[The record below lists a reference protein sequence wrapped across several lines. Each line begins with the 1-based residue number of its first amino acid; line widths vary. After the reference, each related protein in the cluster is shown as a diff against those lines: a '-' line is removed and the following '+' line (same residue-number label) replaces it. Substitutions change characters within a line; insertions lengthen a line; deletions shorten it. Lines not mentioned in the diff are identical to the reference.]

1 MANRVEVP
9 NLIVPDAGASRSR
22 HARQPVLEEGCR
34 MGRYV
39 LLRDADGCLYALT
52 ATAVSA
58 LCECDD
64 GCLLLIAGGRVV
76 RTTHSLAHVLGWLI

>member
-1 MANRVEVP
+1 MPNRVESSSHTSP
-9 NLIVPDAGASRSR
+9 SAEAARPR
-22 HARQPVLEEGCR
+22 HAQQAILEEGCR
-34 MGRYV
+34 VGRYV

-76 RTTHSLAHVLGWLI
+76 RTTHSLAHVLAWLN